1 MNKSS
6 FEKDISEKFA
16 NADIRLT
23 AQRLL
28 IAETI
33 WQSTDHPDADLIYRR
48 TIQKDSSV
56 SLATTYRTLNLLEES
71 GIIRKLTMQDGKV
84 RFEIERDDHNHLV
97 DVENKKI
104 HEFKDD
110 RIHKLLS
117 SIADEMGYEMQSFQ
131 LDIIGKK
138 QGKIDCGCLQIKVY

>member
-1 MNKSS
+1 MRESS

-28 IAETI
+28 IAKTI
-33 WQSTDHPDADLIYRR
+33 WQSADHPDADLIYRR
-48 TIQKDSSV
+48 AIQKDSSV
-56 SLATTYRTLNLLEES
+56 SLATTYRTLNLLGES

-84 RFEIERDDHNHLV
+84 RYEIERDDHNHLV

-110 RIHKLLS
+110 RIHNLLN

-138 QGKIDCGCLQIKVY
+138 RGKIDCGCLQIKVY

>member
-1 MNKSS
+1 MNKSA
-6 FEKDISEKFA
+6 FEQDISKKFA
-16 NADIRLT
+16 NADIRST

-33 WQSTDHPDADLIYRR
+33 WQSTDHPDADMIYRR
-48 TIQKDSSV
+48 AIQRDNSV

-71 GIIRKLTMQDGKV
+71 GIIRKLTMHDGKV

-97 DVENKKI
+97 DIENKKI
-104 HEFKDD
+104 HEFKDK
-110 RIHKLLS
+110 RIQKLLD
-117 SIADEMGYEMQSFQ
+117 SIADEMGYEIESFR

-138 QGKIDCGCLQIKVY
+138 RGKLDCGCLQIKVY